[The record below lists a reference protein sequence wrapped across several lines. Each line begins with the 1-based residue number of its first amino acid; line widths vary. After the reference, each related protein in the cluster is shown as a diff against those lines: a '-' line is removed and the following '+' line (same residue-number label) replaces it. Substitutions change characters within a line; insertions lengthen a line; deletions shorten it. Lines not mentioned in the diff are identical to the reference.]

1 MDSNSDKSVLSDE
14 TKGGSCGAA
23 ERGLRGE
30 MGRCQETGPRAEKH
44 QGHCR
49 QRGASARQEA
59 SGGPSWSEAGAQLG
73 LGLGWPGAGVR
84 DPALSLLLLLD
95 PLPNVCAPPPHPHHD
110 PGGARRQLPQAPRG
124 FSVQPCGPGPAARPD
139 QRQVG
144 WWEPGFVLRGV
155 GAIRG
160 GEAADG
166 REGRWR
172 CHPSLRGRPW
182 KCIMSSRLRRPE
194 PGRGLHPLHG
204 FSERLFSGEMR
215 AAREGR

>member
-144 WWEPGFVLRGV
+144 RWEPGFVLRGV
-155 GAIRG
+155 GPS
-160 GEAADG
+160 
-166 REGRWR
+166 EGV
-172 CHPSLRGRPW
+172 
-182 KCIMSSRLRRPE
+182 RLPMA
-194 PGRGLHPLHG
+194 GRGDGDATP
-204 FSERLFSGEMR
+204 
-215 AAREGR
+215 ACEGGLGSASCPAD